1 MFGKESIQL
10 LYISLGDY
18 FVENKVVYN
27 HNQVLGGNVMHKTF
41 QAALHLHLGG
51 TVLLVVQEKHQFL
64 AFPVTAHQ
72 YLGRN
77 VSADLR
83 VLAYIT

>member
-10 LYISLGDY
+10 LFISVGVF

-27 HNQVLGGNVMHKTF
+27 QIPVLGGKVLHKTF
-41 QAALHLHLGG
+41 QTALHLHLGG
-51 TVLLVVQEKHQFL
+51 AVLLVVQEKHQLL